1 MLVDKRA
8 RMRGVLVS
16 GVSSLVLG
24 ALISAAAMGAAQA
37 QDKPKS
43 NTAAAADATAEG
55 TEVEAVVVT
64 GSFLRGTPTTATLPV
79 EAVGIEEMRDRG
91 MPSPTEFA
99 KSLSETGSTVGESNR
114 NNLFAVGA
122 AAINL
127 RELGPNRTIVLFNSR
142 RWPETFSFSVGRYIN
157 INQLPVNAVGRIEIL
172 KDGGASTYGADA
184 VGGVVNYITR
194 RGFDGVEVSANYRF
208 IKDAEGDYD
217 ASILVGKKF
226 DNFDVMGA
234 LSYERRNILE
244 FNDRDWAIVPY
255 LQNPGAWINRTN
267 PGAFGVAINTSSTS
281 TPAFSAITPTGS
293 ATSGTLYTGNRQIGP
308 NGIMRDP
315 ACQALG
321 GYAGWSAS
329 AGTAPVCYQPGNYLS
344 NLAEQQTTWH
354 GYAEANYQVNDK
366 LKIHGEFVY
375 YGLDVPQIPLDTF
388 TNTVSAWP
396 ILRDAAGLPILNSLG
411 QVQTQTAPGSTL
423 RAYYVPGTNPAV
435 GALVDNLKNA
445 DGTPAFTS
453 TQITALKSANGRL
466 SLPEGIWRP
475 WDIGGSLYSGRTD
488 YQHNESNQYRYTLEL
503 SGNIGKFLGGDWDWS
518 FAGTN
523 NKIDYRYSAPDILV
537 DRLQAALNGLGGAN
551 CKGTTPGANG
561 CQYFNP
567 FSSAVASNMFTGA
580 ANPLYVGTGNATGY
594 VAGKGLQN
602 DPELVNWLYSANSTL
617 QRNMDYVVFDALL
630 SSSLDYHLWSQDPIQ
645 LAIGAQYR
653 ELHETEDLND
663 SADLSKNPCA
673 TQAIM
678 NCATVTGPTV
688 FQRGAL
694 VTGFRQDY
702 DRRYPVEA
710 AFGELK
716 VPITETLNFQASTR
730 WEKFFSD
737 VGAADNETVVTSG
750 GLRWQAL
757 PWLAF
762 RGTAGQSFAQISP
775 PAPSTPLA
783 AAATAVPGNFGGGT
797 GSFTTVNYANTSIR
811 PETGFNYNVGAIVQV
826 GSVLATFDYYDIK
839 LDTIASA
846 LSAAQ
851 VEQGLTDISTN
862 GAGTLVNCN
871 SPLLTAPV
879 PEFNGNPFVQV
890 ATGYQCTPGTT
901 MTRFM
906 QTTANG
912 GAQPIFNFF
921 GSQGQENRTFNGP
934 GLQTS
939 GVDVNVRWLGSDILG
954 GDLTVTGDVTYV
966 LKYQRD
972 PFVLGD
978 TQVAPGFDGVGYS
991 NTGGIRSG
999 ERVYAWRG
1007 SLAFNYRRGPHNF
1020 NVFTRVVPGLIST
1033 SDTLYTLTSAAQ
1045 NANIAGA
1052 GGFTDVNYC
1061 NTHPNPIIAPPIPT
1075 AAGTAEFGVPV
1086 FLTTTTAAV
1095 GYDPCQNAY
1104 ATSGTKIP
1112 ASFSTDVTYR
1122 YTFSG
1127 ATVTL
1132 GVQNLFDKDPAF
1144 SRDASNYDPGG
1155 AQGPLG
1161 RTFRVGILKKY

>member
-1 MLVDKRA
+1 MLVQSRA
-8 RMRGVLVS
+8 RGVRRVLAS

-24 ALISAAAMGAAQA
+24 ALISSAAGVAAQA
-37 QDKPKS
+37 QDTSKKEDR
-43 NTAAAADATAEG
+43 AAAAATAEG

-64 GSFLRGTPTTATLPV
+64 GSHLRGTPTTAVLPV
-79 EAVGIEEMRDRG
+79 EAVGIEEMRNQG

-99 KSLSETGSTVGESNR
+99 KSLSESGSTVGEANR

-127 RELGPNRTIVLFNSR
+127 RELGPNRTIVLFNGR

-184 VGGVVNYITR
+184 VGGVVNYISR
-194 RGFDGVEVSANYRF
+194 RGFDGVEIGANYRF
-208 IKDAEGDYD
+208 IKSADGDYD
-217 ASILVGKKF
+217 ASILAGKKF
-226 DNFDVMGA
+226 DNFDIMGSLA
-234 LSYERRNILE
+234 YERRNILE

-267 PGAFGVAINTSSTS
+267 PGSFGVAINT
-281 TPAFSAITPTGS
+281 
-293 ATSGTLYTGNRQIGP
+293 ATSGAPTFASITPNGSAALNTLYTGNRQISAS
-308 NGIMRDP
+308 GIMRDP

-321 GYAGWSAS
+321 GFAGWSA
-329 AGTAPVCYQPGNYLS
+329 ATGTTPVCYQPGNYLS
-344 NLAEQQTTWH
+344 NLAEQQTTWR

-366 LKIHGEFVY
+366 LKIHGEFAY
-375 YGLDVPQIPLDTF
+375 YGIDIPKIPLDTF

-396 ILRDAAGLPILNSLG
+396 ILRDASGTPILASNG
-411 QVQTQTAPGSTL
+411 NVQTQTVPGSTL

-435 GALVDNLKNA
+435 AALVGNLKNA
-445 DGTPAFTS
+445 DGSPAFNQ
-453 TQITALKSANGRL
+453 TQRNLLTSANGRL

-475 WDIGGSLYSGRTD
+475 WDVGGSLYSGRVD
-488 YQHNESNQYRYTLEL
+488 YQHNQSDQYRYTLEF
-503 SGNIGKFLGGDWDWS
+503 SGNLGSFLGGDWDWS

-523 NKIDYRYSAPDILV
+523 NKINYTYKAPDILV
-537 DRLQAALNGLGGAN
+537 DRLQAALNGLGGPS
-551 CKGTTPGANG
+551 CTGTTPGANG

-567 FSSAVASNMFTGA
+567 FSSAVATNIFTGA
-580 ANPLYVGTGNATGY
+580 INPQYVDSLKNS
-594 VAGKGLQN
+594 
-602 DPELVNWLYSANSTL
+602 PELVNWLYSANSSL
-617 QRNMDYVVFDALL
+617 YRHMDYVVFDALL
-630 SSSLDYHLWSQDPIQ
+630 TGSLDYHLWSKDPIQ
-645 LAIGAQYR
+645 VAVGAQYR
-653 ELHETEDLND
+653 ELHETEDLNE

-673 TQAIM
+673 TQGIT

-710 AFGELK
+710 AFGEIK
-716 VPITETLNFQASTR
+716 IPITDTLNFQASTR

-737 VGAADNETVVTSG
+737 VGATNNETVVTAG

-762 RGTAGQSFAQISP
+762 RGTGGQSFAQISP
-775 PAPSTPLA
+775 PAPATPVPAASTS
-783 AAATAVPGNFGGGT
+783 VPANFGGGT
-797 GSFTTVNYANTSIR
+797 GSYTTTNYANTGIR
-811 PETGFNYNVGAIVQV
+811 PETGFNYNVGTIIQV
-826 GSVLATFDYYDIK
+826 GSVLATLDYYDIK
-839 LDTIASA
+839 LDSIASS

-851 VEQGLTDISTN
+851 VQQGLTDISTT

-879 PEFNGNPFVQV
+879 AEFNGKPFVQV
-890 ATGYQCTPGTT
+890 APGYVCRSGTT
-901 MTRFM
+901 MQQFL
-906 QTTANG
+906 QSTANG

-934 GLQTS
+934 GLHTS
-939 GVDVNVRWLGSDILG
+939 GVDVNVRWLAGDIWG

-966 LKYQRD
+966 LKYDRD
-972 PFVLGD
+972 PFLLGG
-978 TQVAPGFDGVGYS
+978 TQVAPGFDGIGYS
-991 NTGGIRSG
+991 NTGSVRSG

-1007 SLAFNYRRGPHNF
+1007 SLTFNYRHGPHNF
-1020 NVFTRVVPGLIST
+1020 NIFTRVVPGLTST
-1033 SDTLYTLTSAAQ
+1033 SDTLYTLTSASQ

-1052 GGFTDVNYC
+1052 GGFTDTNYC
-1061 NTHPNPIIAPPIPT
+1061 NTHANPIIAPPQPS

-1086 FLTTTTAAV
+1086 AISSSQLAV

-1104 ATSGTKIP
+1104 AVAGTKIP
-1112 ASFSTDVTYR
+1112 ATFSTDATYR
-1122 YTFSG
+1122 YTWNG
-1127 ATVTL
+1127 ATLTL
-1132 GVQNLFDKDPAF
+1132 GVQNIFDKDPGF